1 MSRPQ
6 VESDQQQRAVVL
18 CLPQVQR
25 EARAIPIGP
34 FPTVGVDAAR
44 KRAREI
50 VGEMVR
56 GIDPRA
62 AKQAAHDAAT
72 FGELAIDYIDL
83 HAKPRKKSWQGDQ
96 RQIDTYLAGW
106 CSRPL
111 ADIRREHVATL
122 HAKLG
127 RENGPYT
134 ANRALALISTLF
146 AFANGSTGGKAR
158 TLRKVSDASGKKN
171 AHGSFNPPSSRHSSR
186 PWTRNHRKRFATSS
200 TFHS

>member
-1 MSRPQ
+1 MTSNGARSFCVFRKFNGKP
-6 VESDQQQRAVVL
+6 VAV
-18 CLPQVQR
+18 
-25 EARAIPIGP
+25 PIGP

-62 AKQAAHDAAT
+62 AKRAAHDAAT

-146 AFANGSTGGKAR
+146 AFAQRERGWEGANPAKGIRRFREEKTPR
-158 TLRKVSDASGKKN
+158 
-171 AHGSFNPPSSRHSSR
+171 GSFNPPSSRHSSR